1 MTQDELREVVARA
14 IFNGMM
20 PSWHWDSQ
28 WYEGERAGAYRAFDA
43 AIRAI
48 EAAGYAVVKKEPD
61 DAMLWAACA
70 AHDFPSVYMGG
81 PRLGWAPT
89 AKRVYRS
96 MLEAAAS
103 PPLAKET

>member
-1 MTQDELREVVARA
+1 MTDLREAVAA
-14 IFNGMM
+14 AWFESSALGKSIG
-20 PSWHWDSQ
+20 
-28 WYEGERAGAYRAFDA
+28 FDHAPEA
-43 AIRAI
+43 AKKDIRGLMDKLFKAI

>member
-1 MTQDELREVVARA
+1 MTDLRETVARALDPAAFDDSIPFVELRENLRVTVLRQA
-14 IFNGMM
+14 
-20 PSWHWDSQ
+20 
-28 WYEGERAGAYRAFDA
+28 DA

-48 EAAGYAVVKKEPD
+48 EAAGYAVVKKEPTE
-61 DAMLWAACA
+61 AMLRAACE

-81 PRLGWAPT
+81 PRLLWAPT
-89 AKRVYRS
+89 ARRIYRS